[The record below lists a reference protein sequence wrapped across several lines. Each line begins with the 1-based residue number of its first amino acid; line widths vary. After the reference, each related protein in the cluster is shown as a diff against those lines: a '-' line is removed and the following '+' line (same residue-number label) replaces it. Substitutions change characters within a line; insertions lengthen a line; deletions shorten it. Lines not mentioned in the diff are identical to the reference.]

1 MASKPPVPADLF
13 QSWEKIP
20 VDTGEGS
27 PFERIER
34 LAGFAAMGWVMS
46 PEGMDAGRTMA
57 STVSGAVRDALL
69 HLLELGLIDID
80 VDRMNEAKGWP
91 ISRSD

>member
-1 MASKPPVPADLF
+1 MNGKPPVPVDLF
-13 QSWEKIP
+13 QPWEKIP
-20 VDTGEGS
+20 VDTTEGS

-46 PEGMDAGRTMA
+46 PDGMDVGRTLA
-57 STVSGAVRDALL
+57 STVNGAVRDALL

-80 VDRMNEAKGWP
+80 VDRMNKAKGWP
-91 ISRSD
+91 LSRSD